1 MGGILVSADAANIV
15 TTIQSVGFPI
25 VMCLAM
31 GWYVWDNNK
40 AHREEIAR
48 LNDQHAE
55 EMKSVTEAV
64 HNNTVALEKL
74 CTLMERAD

>member
-1 MGGILVSADAANIV
+1 MNGILLTANDAGTWVSV
-15 TTIQSVGFPI
+15 IQSVGFPI

-31 GWYVWDNNK
+31 AWYVYDNNK

-74 CTLMERAD
+74 CTLMEKD